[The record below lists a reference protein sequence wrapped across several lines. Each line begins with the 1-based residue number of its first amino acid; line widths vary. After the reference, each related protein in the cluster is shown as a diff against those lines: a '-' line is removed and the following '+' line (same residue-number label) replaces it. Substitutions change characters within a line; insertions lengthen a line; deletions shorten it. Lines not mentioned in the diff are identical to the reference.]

1 MVGTQRMSLGT
12 SLKHADLKV
21 VQVLDNPIHKRM
33 LGVNVLTLESK
44 SVNAD
49 VEPALTGKTE
59 PKVAVNRIW

>member
-1 MVGTQRMSLGT
+1 MSLGT

-21 VQVLDNPIHKRM
+21 VRVRDNPILKNAR
-33 LGVNVLTLESK
+33 VYVLKLET

-59 PKVAVNRIW
+59 PKVAVNKIW